1 MYEYLDIRKPQF
13 CGYTLFTGNPLRG
26 VRKLISYE
34 PLFRTLKEKNISSY
48 RLEKMGFARST
59 YYAMKDGKSV
69 STNTIDQLCT
79 LLECEV
85 SDIMKFE
92 PKQK

>member
-1 MYEYLDIRKPQF
+1 M
-13 CGYTLFTGNPLRG
+13 
-26 VRKLISYE
+26 ISYE
-34 PLFRTLKEKNISSY
+34 PLFRTLKKKNISSS

-85 SDIMKFE
+85 SDIMKFD

>member
-1 MYEYLDIRKPQF
+1 M
-13 CGYTLFTGNPLRG
+13 
-26 VRKLISYE
+26 ISYE
-34 PLFRTLKEKNISSY
+34 PLFRTFKKKNISSY
-48 RLEKMGFARST
+48 RLDKIGFERST
-59 YYAMKDGKSV
+59 YYAMKYGKSV

-85 SDIMKFE
+85 SDIMKFD

>member
-1 MYEYLDIRKPQF
+1 MYEYFDIRQAPI
-13 CGYTLFTGNPLRG
+13 LRIYFIYWKSAQG